1 MPSSPPE
8 PHVLE
13 PPRWLEDLWTAS
25 SGSATLGQTMVI
37 SFSLAVLAAL
47 IAHLLTKHRE
57 NGRWAKQN
65 TLHALQRATEA
76 FYTARQHYIHLLP
89 IEPWDLLL
97 RSPYNSSPRLTEPRD
112 WAPLR
117 EGLQRLHETLI
128 DIQLSSG
135 KYSRRVLNLS
145 KLAATML
152 EKLDETAYTSSGV
165 NDQGGKWAESVRKT
179 EVQYLE
185 DVMNAITAYE
195 AAFGQFREDTTAD
208 LTARWWTRRQHRFQ
222 RRQQQRRQVPQAKTD
237 QVSGDHATGGTTHQ
251 NNARLDHRGTS
262 TGTPGAS

>member
-1 MPSSPPE
+1 MPPSPPE

-47 IAHLLTKHRE
+47 IAHLLTRHRE

-76 FYTARQHYIHLLP
+76 FYAARQHYIHLLAIDP
-89 IEPWDLLL
+89 LSLFL
-97 RSPYNSSPRLTEPRD
+97 RSRHNSSPRLNESHD
-112 WAPLR
+112 WTPLQ

-128 DIQLSSG
+128 DVQLSSG

-152 EKLDETAYTSSGV
+152 KKLDETAYVSSGV
-165 NDQGGKWAESVRKT
+165 NDQGGEWAKSVQKT
-179 EVQYLE
+179 EAQYLE
-185 DVMNAITAYE
+185 DAMNAITAYE

-222 RRQQQRRQVPQAKTD
+222 RGQQQGRQVRQAKTD
-237 QVSGDHATGGTTHQ
+237 
-251 NNARLDHRGTS
+251 
-262 TGTPGAS
+262 